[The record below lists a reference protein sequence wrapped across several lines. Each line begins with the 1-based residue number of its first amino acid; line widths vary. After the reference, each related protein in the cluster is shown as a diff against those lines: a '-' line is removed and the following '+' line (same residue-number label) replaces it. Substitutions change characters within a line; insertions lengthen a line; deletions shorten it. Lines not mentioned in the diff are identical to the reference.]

1 VELEIT
7 PDPSPEEKAA
17 IVAALSKLR
26 ADRTEPPG
34 PWWQA
39 GIREAIDDGET
50 AADEI

>member
-7 PDPSPEEKAA
+7 PEPSPEEKAA

-26 ADRTEPPG
+26 AVRVETPG

-39 GIREAIDDGET
+39 GIREAVDDDET
-50 AADEI
+50 AADEV